1 MTNFLQ
7 TPRRTSPKVASLA
20 GKTLRDP
27 KSSAAE
33 KSLAGSALVQ
43 RRWS

>member
-1 MTNFLQ
+1 MSNSSQ
-7 TPRRTSPKVASLA
+7 APRRTSAEVASLA

-27 KSSAAE
+27 NSSAAE

>member
-1 MTNFLQ
+1 MLYSSQ

-20 GKTLRDP
+20 GKILRDP
-27 KSSAAE
+27 NSSAVE

-43 RRWS
+43 RRWT